1 MAYDI
6 NKSDG
11 SLLVTVNDGKI
22 EDTASSIKLVGKNYT
37 GYGEFIAEDLIHM
50 LEHFANTSAPSS
62 PQIGQLWFDK
72 SSNKLN
78 VYDNSGNWKEIA
90 QLVAT
95 GTEPNSSTRLTGDL
109 WWDTANE
116 VLYIW
121 NGTKHVPVGIG
132 SGSTSI
138 RVVTILDTGGTPH
151 ICIANIHDNRFVSVM
166 SGDSFTPA
174 NTELQPD
181 NTLIVSEFPSI
192 GKGVNMTNRAD
203 FKFRGT
209 ATVAEYA
216 DLAERYHSG
225 KPLEPGT
232 LVGIHSSIEYEI
244 AETTSIASPWVFGVI
259 STAPGVELNANA
271 GGDDTHPFVALTG
284 RVPCKVIGPIRKGQ
298 RLVSSATPGVAKGA
312 AIGDTPWEAIF
323 GRALE
328 NYDSEEVGIIE
339 VVVGVK

>member
-11 SLLVTVNDGKI
+11 SLLVTVPDGSI
-22 EDTASSIKLVGKNYT
+22 EDTASSIKLIGKNYT
-37 GYGEFIAEDLIHM
+37 GYGEFIAENLIHM
-50 LEHFANTSAPSS
+50 LEHFASTSAPSS
-62 PQIGQLWFDK
+62 PQAGQLWFDK
-72 SSNKLN
+72 ASNKLN
-78 VYDNSGNWKEIA
+78 VYDNNGNWKEIG
-90 QLVAT
+90 QLVSTA
-95 GTEPNSSTRLTGDL
+95 TEPNASTRLTGDL

-132 SGSTSI
+132 SGSTSVRI
-138 RVVTILDTGGTPH
+138 VNILDTGGTNH
-151 ICIANIHDNRFVSVM
+151 VCIAQIHDNRFVSVT

-174 NTELQPD
+174 STELQPD
-181 NTLIVSEFPSI
+181 NTLIVSEFPTI
-192 GKGVNMTNRAD
+192 GKGINMTNRQD

-216 DLAERYHSG
+216 DLAERYHAG
-225 KPLEPGT
+225 KVIEPGT
-232 LVGIHSSIEYEI
+232 LVGIHSSNEYEI
-244 AETTSIASPWVFGVI
+244 EVVSSVASPWVFGVI

-271 GGDDTHPFVALTG
+271 GTDATHPYVALAG
-284 RVPCKVIGPIRKGQ
+284 RVPCKVVGPIRKGQ
-298 RLVSSATPGVAKGA
+298 RLVSSGIPGVAKGC
-312 AIGDTPWEAIF
+312 AIGEAPWEAIF

-328 NYDSEEVGIIE
+328 NYDSTEVGIIE